1 MGLFYSKPAS
11 VKSVLYTN
19 DYVNS
24 LPSLTG
30 KNIVITGTSLGS
42 LGYVATECCLR
53 KGATVICLNR
63 SEEKAAGMKES
74 LLKQDTTFSSKL
86 HLVKCD
92 LMDMDSVRSAAG
104 AVKSIVGENGV
115 DVLCN
120 NAGVMMLEDT
130 KNKDGSEIQMTS
142 NHLSHFLLTKE
153 LFPLIEAASVR
164 TGDARIINHSSM
176 ARKTPEV
183 DLKEDSFKKNVPLG
197 DNSPNGRMARYQQS
211 KLANCVFTYS
221 LHEKLQ
227 AKGSKIKSLVC
238 HPGLAASNLQVV
250 TADSSWMISMYMTF
264 FMAKSQSVEDGAVPL
279 IKCIT
284 DPALPSGTFLGPTE
298 GDGWM
303 RGPPKVL
310 APESI
315 LNSRKNMD
323 ILWKGSEESLGIK
336 FDV

>member
-11 VKSVLYTN
+11 VKSILYTN
-19 DYVNS
+19 DYVS
-24 LPSLTG
+24 ALPTLTG
-30 KNIVITGTSLGS
+30 KNIVITGTSIGS
-42 LGYVATECCLR
+42 LGYVTTECCLK

-63 SEEKAAGMKES
+63 SDEKANSMKES
-74 LLKQDTTFSSKL
+74 LLSQDSSFSSKL

-92 LMDMDSVRSAAG
+92 LMDMDSVRTAAST
-104 AVKSIVGENGV
+104 VKSIVGVNGV

-120 NAGVMMLEDT
+120 NAGVMMLEDI
-130 KNKDGSEIQMTS
+130 KNKDGLEVQMTS

-153 LFPLIEAASVR
+153 LFPLIEAASIR

-197 DNSPNGRMARYQQS
+197 DNSANGRIARYQQS

-221 LHEKLQ
+221 LHEKLK

-250 TADSSWMISMYMTF
+250 TADSSWMISLYMTF

-279 IKCIT
+279 ITCIT
-284 DPALPSGTFLGPTE
+284 DPTIPSGAFLGPTE

-310 APESI
+310 VPESI

-323 ILWKGSEESLGIK
+323 ILWRGSEEALGIK
-336 FDV
+336 FDI